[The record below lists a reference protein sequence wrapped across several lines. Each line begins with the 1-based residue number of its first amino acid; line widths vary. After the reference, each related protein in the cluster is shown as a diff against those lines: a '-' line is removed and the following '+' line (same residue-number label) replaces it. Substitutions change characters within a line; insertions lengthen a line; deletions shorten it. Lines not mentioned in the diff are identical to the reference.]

1 MDKKHFD
8 VRITMED
15 MQQLLEQEL
24 SASPNKK
31 ILAEI
36 IIGNLCFT
44 EVGLEQTFK
53 GMRGITNTFKYKE
66 GDKLWMQANKLY
78 SWRANKSKMIENNM
92 IFQDKVAVEV
102 IKLRPYN
109 TETYTV
115 QYEYIDDQ
123 GKQQIEKEHTI
134 TEEYL
139 IPKDNFPLDL

>member
-1 MDKKHFD
+1 MDKTHFD
-8 VRITMED
+8 VRITMEN

-36 IIGNLCFT
+36 IIGNLCLT

-53 GMRGITNTFKYKE
+53 GMRGITNILKYKQGE
-66 GDKLWMQANKLY
+66 KLWMDANKLY
-78 SWRANKSKMIENNM
+78 SWRIDKAKMIENNM
-92 IFQDKVAVEV
+92 IFQDKVVVEV

-109 TETYTV
+109 SETYQV
-115 QYEYIDDQ
+115 RYEYMNSAGEKI
-123 GKQQIEKEHTI
+123 IEENCTVN
-134 TEEYL
+134 EEYL

>member
-36 IIGNLCFT
+36 IIGNLNLT
-44 EVGLEQTFK
+44 EIGLQQTFK
-53 GMRGITNTFKYKE
+53 GIMGIKNILKYKE
-66 GDKLWMQANKLY
+66 GEKLWMDADKLY
-78 SWRANKSKMIENNM
+78 SWRADKTKMIENNM
-92 IFQDKVAVEV
+92 IFQDKVPVEV

-109 TETYTV
+109 SETYQV
-115 QYEYIDDQ
+115 KYEYMNSAGEKI
-123 GKQQIEKEHTI
+123 IEDHCTI
-134 TEEYL
+134 SEEYL